1 MLMTRPKSRLPI
13 LTTAHSRWITAG
25 VCIFLVLIVWLVF
38 AGTLRYEFVNYDDEN
53 YVYQNAK
60 ITIGLS
66 PAGIAW
72 AFTHVH
78 ARNWHPLTTMSHMLD
93 CQLYGLKAGGHH
105 FTNVLLHS
113 IAVILL
119 FLVLLQMTGALWRS
133 AFVAAVFAIH
143 PLRVESVA
151 WVAERKDVLSA
162 VFFMLTLSAYVYY
175 VRKPSLGRYTTVALL
190 FVLGLMSKPMLVTVP
205 LVLLLVDYW
214 PLRRF
219 AKSTSVKS
227 RAKRLHWWDRQS
239 ISRRLIFEK
248 IPLLALSAV
257 SGVVTFLAQR
267 QAALAR
273 TEELPLFWRIN
284 NALVSCMTYVWQMI
298 WPVKL
303 AVFYPHPHNGLP
315 DWEIILS
322 VALLA
327 AMTASALAVR
337 KKHPYIVTGWLWYL
351 VMLVPVIGLI
361 QVGWQG
367 HADRYTYLPQIGL
380 YLLVSWA
387 IAEVAASLRIRQQVL
402 AIVAV
407 VVIAALS
414 SRAWIQ
420 TSYWRDSET
429 LWRHALAVTSNNDVA
444 QDNLGIALFGR
455 GQVKEA
461 VAHWRKSLELHP
473 DNANIINNLGMVRAE
488 EGRINEAIALWEK
501 ALALQRDNV
510 SAQSNLAWVLAT
522 SAEPAI
528 RDGAK
533 AVQLAEQALQ
543 LSGGQN
549 PVIFRTLAAAYAE
562 SGRFSEA
569 IEAAQRGRELATAQ
583 GNSALANGLE
593 RNIALYRANSP
604 LRDIRQTET
613 KLSW

>member
-1 MLMTRPKSRLPI
+1 MTRPKSRLPI
-13 LTTAHSRWITAG
+13 LTTAHSPWTTAG
-25 VCIFLVLIVWLVF
+25 VCILLVLIVWLVF
-38 AGTLRYEFVNYDDEN
+38 ARTLRYEFVNYDDEN
-53 YVYQNAK
+53 YVYQNPK

-66 PAGIAW
+66 LAGIAW

-105 FTNVLLHS
+105 FTNILLHS

-119 FLVLLQMTGALWRS
+119 FLVLRQMTGALWRS

-227 RAKRLHWWDRQS
+227 RVKRLHWWDRQS

-267 QAALAR
+267 QALAR

-284 NALVSCMTYVWQMI
+284 NALVTCMTYVWQMI

-315 DWEIILS
+315 YWEIILS

-327 AMTASALAVR
+327 AITASALAVH

-361 QVGWQG
+361 QVGLQG

-387 IAEVAASLRIRQQVL
+387 IAEVAASLRIRRQVL
-402 AIVAV
+402 AIVAA

-429 LWRHALAVTSNNDVA
+429 LWRHALAATSNNDVA

-455 GQVKEA
+455 GQMKEA

-473 DNANIINNLGMVRAE
+473 DNANIINNLGMARAE
-488 EGRINEAIALWEK
+488 EGGISEAIALWEK

-510 SAQSNLAWVLAT
+510 SAQSNLAWALAT

-528 RDGAK
+528 RDGAR

-543 LSGGQN
+543 LSGGEN

-583 GNSALANGLE
+583 GNSALANDLE
-593 RNIALYRANSP
+593 RNMALYRANSP
-604 LRDIRQTET
+604 LRNIRQTET

>member
-1 MLMTRPKSRLPI
+1 MTRPKSRLPI
-13 LTTAHSRWITAG
+13 LTTAHSRWTTAG

-38 AGTLRYEFVNYDDEN
+38 ARTLRYEFVNYDDEN

-66 PAGIAW
+66 LAGIAW

-93 CQLYGLKAGGHH
+93 CQLYGLNAGGHH

-119 FLVLLQMTGALWRS
+119 FLVLRQMTGALWRS

-267 QAALAR
+267 QALAR

-284 NALVSCMTYVWQMI
+284 NALVTYVTYVWQMI

-315 DWEIILS
+315 HWEIIFS
-322 VALLA
+322 IALLA
-327 AMTASALAVR
+327 AITASALAVH

-361 QVGWQG
+361 QVGLQG

-387 IAEVAASLRIRQQVL
+387 IAEVAASLRIRRQVL

-455 GQVKEA
+455 GQMKEA

-473 DNANIINNLGMVRAE
+473 DNANIINNLGMARAE
-488 EGRINEAIALWEK
+488 EGRISEAIALWEK

-543 LSGGQN
+543 LSGGEN

-604 LRDIRQTET
+604 LRAIRQTET

>member
-1 MLMTRPKSRLPI
+1 MTRPKSRLPI
-13 LTTAHSRWITAG
+13 LTKAHSRRTTAG
-25 VCIFLVLIVWLVF
+25 VCIFLALIVWLVF
-38 AGTLRYEFVNYDDEN
+38 APTLRYEFVNYDDEN
-53 YVYQNAK
+53 YVYQNTK

-66 PAGIAW
+66 LAGIAW

-119 FLVLLQMTGALWRS
+119 FLVLRQMTGALWRS

-162 VFFMLTLSAYVYY
+162 VFFMLTLSAYVCY
-175 VRKPSLGRYTTVALL
+175 VRKPSLDRYTAVALL

-219 AKSTSVKS
+219 AESTSVKS

-267 QAALAR
+267 QALAR
-273 TEELPLFWRIN
+273 NEELPLFWRIN
-284 NALVSCMTYVWQMI
+284 NALVTCMTYVWQMI

-315 DWEIILS
+315 HWEIILS

-327 AMTASALAVR
+327 AITASALALR
-337 KKHPYIVTGWLWYL
+337 KRHPYIVTGWLWYL

-387 IAEVAASLRIRQQVL
+387 IAEVAASLRIRRQVL

-455 GQVKEA
+455 GQMKEA

-473 DNANIINNLGMVRAE
+473 DNANIINNLGMASAE
-488 EGRINEAIALWEK
+488 EGRISEAIALWEK
-501 ALALQRDNV
+501 ALALQRDNA

-543 LSGGQN
+543 LSGGEN

-604 LRDIRQTET
+604 LRDIHQTET

>member
-1 MLMTRPKSRLPI
+1 MTRPKSRLPI
-13 LTTAHSRWITAG
+13 LTTAHSRWTTAG

-38 AGTLRYEFVNYDDEN
+38 ARTLRHEFVNYDDEN

-66 PAGIAW
+66 LAGIAW

-119 FLVLLQMTGALWRS
+119 FLVLRQMTGALWRS

-257 SGVVTFLAQR
+257 SGGVTFLAQR
-267 QAALAR
+267 QVALAR

-284 NALVSCMTYVWQMI
+284 NALVTCITYVWQMI

-315 DWEIILS
+315 HWEIILS

-327 AMTASALAVR
+327 AITASALAVR

-387 IAEVAASLRIRQQVL
+387 IAEVAASLRIRRQVL

-455 GQVKEA
+455 GQMKEA

-473 DNANIINNLGMVRAE
+473 DNANIINNLGMARAE
-488 EGRINEAIALWEK
+488 EGRIGEAIALLEK
-501 ALALQRDNV
+501 ALALQRDNA
-510 SAQSNLAWVLAT
+510 SAQSNLA
-522 SAEPAI
+522 
-528 RDGAK
+528 
-533 AVQLAEQALQ
+533 
-543 LSGGQN
+543 
-549 PVIFRTLAAAYAE
+549 
-562 SGRFSEA
+562 
-569 IEAAQRGRELATAQ
+569 
-583 GNSALANGLE
+583 
-593 RNIALYRANSP
+593 
-604 LRDIRQTET
+604 
-613 KLSW
+613 

>member
-1 MLMTRPKSRLPI
+1 MTRPKSRLPI
-13 LTTAHSRWITAG
+13 LTKAHSRRTTAG
-25 VCIFLVLIVWLVF
+25 VCIFLALIVWLVF
-38 AGTLRYEFVNYDDEN
+38 APTLRYEFVNYDDEN
-53 YVYQNAK
+53 YVYQNTK

-66 PAGIAW
+66 LAGIAW

-119 FLVLLQMTGALWRS
+119 FLVLRQMTGALWRS

-162 VFFMLTLSAYVYY
+162 VFFMLTLSAYVCY
-175 VRKPSLGRYTTVALL
+175 VRKPSLGRYTAVALL

-219 AKSTSVKS
+219 AESTSVKS

-267 QAALAR
+267 QALAR
-273 TEELPLFWRIN
+273 NEELPLFWRIN
-284 NALVSCMTYVWQMI
+284 NALVTCMTYVWQMI

-315 DWEIILS
+315 HWEIILS

-327 AMTASALAVR
+327 AITASALALR
-337 KKHPYIVTGWLWYL
+337 KRHPYIVTGWLWYL

-361 QVGWQG
+361 QVGLQG

-387 IAEVAASLRIRQQVL
+387 IAEVAGSLRIRRQVL

-455 GQVKEA
+455 GQMKEA

-473 DNANIINNLGMVRAE
+473 DNANIINNLGMARAE
-488 EGRINEAIALWEK
+488 EGRISEAIALWEK

-510 SAQSNLAWVLAT
+510 SARSNLAWVLAT

-543 LSGGQN
+543 LSGGEN

-569 IEAAQRGRELATAQ
+569 IEAAQRGWELATAQ